1 MPRRGE
7 NIYKR
12 KDGRWEGRYM
22 TYEHSGTQKKY
33 RSIYGKT
40 YSEVKHQLFICKQ
53 NEQIQSTPEC
63 KLTVSE
69 LMENWLAKKK
79 TRVKP
84 SSYYRYQAL
93 IRLHIL
99 PQLGTT
105 KVNDLNAEMLEDF
118 VSDKIVKGRVDGCG
132 GLSAKTVNNIVIII
146 KSALSMARIRFSLKD
161 CGNISAFSAPTVTQV
176 KIETLGETDVNRIS
190 AIASTTADISEA
202 SVLLCLN
209 TGLRLGE
216 LCGLRWSD
224 IDVANNTLTV
234 SRTVQRVNFG
244 GYTALT
250 LQDPKTKHSARTI
263 PLPEE
268 MTSFLI
274 KLKGNTQSTTYVL
287 TGADAPLDPRTMQYR
302 FHAFLKRNNITRQS
316 FHSLRHTF
324 ASRCIEAGMDA
335 KCLCELLGHSNI
347 KTTLQLY
354 VHPSMKQKRAYLSEV
369 CTLSKLA

>member
-22 TYEHSGTQKKY
+22 TYEHSGPQKKY

-40 YSEVKHQLFICKQ
+40 YSDVKRQLLLCKQ
-53 NEQIQSTPEC
+53 NEQRQSAQEC
-63 KLTVSE
+63 MLTVSE
-69 LMENWLAKKK
+69 LMENWLATKKS
-79 TRVKP
+79 RVKP

-105 KVNDLNAEMLEDF
+105 KANDLTAEMLEHF
-118 VSDKIVKGRVDGCG
+118 VSDKLVQGRVDGHG
-132 GLSAKTVNNIVIII
+132 GLSAKTVNDIVIII
-146 KSALSMARIRFSLKD
+146 KSALNMAHVKFSLKD
-161 CGNISAFSAPTVTQV
+161 YGSISTFSTPVATQA
-176 KIETLGETDVNRIS
+176 KIEILGDTDVNRIT
-190 AIASTTADISEA
+190 AIASANTNISEA

-250 LQDPKTKHSARTI
+250 LQDPKTSHSARTI

-268 MTSFLI
+268 MSRFLT
-274 KLKGNTQSTTYVL
+274 KLKGNTPSTTYVL
-287 TGADAPLDPRTMQYR
+287 TGADAPMDPRTMQYR
-302 FHAFLKRNNITRQS
+302 FHAFLKRNDIPRQS
-316 FHSLRHTF
+316 FHNLRHTF

-369 CTLSKLA
+369 CTLSKLT